1 MSART
6 YEQKLYKVVMYSK
19 SNITKLGS
27 CNLTIIASFD
37 QMLFWQE
44 TFTVLLHKGISI
56 IATTF
61 IRCKHLSNK
70 HTVKWYIGNCTTPYF
85 IILMLIQNTINKPWY
100 RLICIYIDI
109 YIPTNLKNILQPSSN
124 MSRYSCAHH
133 ARVNKQFWHKSYPLF
148 QSTFVQTIL
157 AKVLKAH
164 LKVIIKWYPLFFKF

>member
-70 HTVKWYIGNCTTPYF
+70 HTVKWYIGNCTTPCF
-85 IILMLIQNTINKPWY
+85 IILMLIQNTINNQGDADRGTYMYIY
-100 RLICIYIDI
+100 RYIY
-109 YIPTNLKNILQPSSN
+109 TNKSEKHTST
-124 MSRYSCAHH
+124 
-133 ARVNKQFWHKSYPLF
+133 QFEHE
-148 QSTFVQTIL
+148 
-157 AKVLKAH
+157 
-164 LKVIIKWYPLFFKF
+164 

>member
-44 TFTVLLHKGISI
+44 TFTVLLHKGIPM
-56 IATTF
+56 IATIF
-61 IRCKHLSNK
+61 IRCNHLSNK

-85 IILMLIQNTINKPWY
+85 SILLLISNTINNYP
-100 RLICIYIDI
+100 CIYIPI
-109 YIPTNLKNILQPSSN
+109 NLKTYFKP
-124 MSRYSCAHH
+124 
-133 ARVNKQFWHKSYPLF
+133 
-148 QSTFVQTIL
+148 VQTWLCIH
-157 AKVLKAH
+157 VLIMH
-164 LKVIIKWYPLFFKF
+164 L

>member
-70 HTVKWYIGNCTTPYF
+70 HTVKRYIGNCTTPYF
-85 IILMLIQNTINKPWY
+85 Y
-100 RLICIYIDI
+100 H
-109 YIPTNLKNILQPSSN
+109 TN
-124 MSRYSCAHH
+124 
-133 ARVNKQFWHKSYPLF
+133 VNSKHYQ
-148 QSTFVQTIL
+148 
-157 AKVLKAH
+157 
-164 LKVIIKWYPLFFKF
+164 